1 MMKIFYIATLSNL
14 VALNHMC
21 SLSTCVV
28 SVMEEMN
35 FLFYFLVINLNLN
48 NHIELVEIVLEDEA
62 MKSCNVHGSVHRL
75 VGSEGLLY
83 VWHL

>member
-1 MMKIFYIATLSNL
+1 
-14 VALNHMC
+14 
-21 SLSTCVV
+21 
-28 SVMEEMN
+28 MEEMN

-83 VWHL
+83 VWHLAFNLLGWSWP